1 MAIRI
6 IAAGLLLAL
15 ALAGC
20 GAATAPVGLLPSAT
34 AGSARSL
41 SPTVA
46 ATASPE
52 PATPS
57 QEERVSPT
65 DDPTPVPSQSATPTA
80 ATSAG
85 QAAAPATPV
94 FQATPLVPDSAP
106 TPAAATPPG
115 FDKLVPIAVADLA
128 ARLAIDPSAIQL
140 LEARSVIWP
149 DAGLGCPEPGMAYRQ
164 VQVDGYLIRL
174 GVGGQDYSYH
184 GGGRRGPFLCEQKP
198 GDQPQPAP
206 PPGMDT

>member
-20 GAATAPVGLLPSAT
+20 GAATAPVGQLPSAT
-34 AGSARSL
+34 AGSARSP

-80 ATSAG
+80 ATSTG

-115 FDKLVPIAVADLA
+115 FDKLVHCRCRSRRQTRHRPQRNPAAGGQFGDLA
-128 ARLAIDPSAIQL
+128 RRRPGLPRARHGLPTGAGGRLPHPAWRRWPGLQLPRRRATRPLPLRAKARRLAA
-140 LEARSVIWP
+140 
-149 DAGLGCPEPGMAYRQ
+149 AGAATR
-164 VQVDGYLIRL
+164 
-174 GVGGQDYSYH
+174 H
-184 GGGRRGPFLCEQKP
+184 G
-198 GDQPQPAP
+198 
-206 PPGMDT
+206 DT